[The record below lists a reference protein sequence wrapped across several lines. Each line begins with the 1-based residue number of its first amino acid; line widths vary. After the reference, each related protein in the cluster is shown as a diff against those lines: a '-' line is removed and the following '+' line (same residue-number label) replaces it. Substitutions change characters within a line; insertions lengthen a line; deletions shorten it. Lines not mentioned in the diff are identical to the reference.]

1 MSTVEPELSK
11 ISGGH
16 LIVRTTLISYNRAS
30 EYRHLTSL
38 WGEKYI
44 MKKLIILMAFMSCL
58 TIILVACQSKP
69 DAPNTV
75 HMDTDTFLKSAIT
88 IKKGDHVAMEND
100 SSEVH
105 IINNGSWISGS
116 AIPKK
121 EAAAPLVNETIQ
133 GGQNY
138 NTPPFNIA
146 GTYHLYCT
154 VHPGME
160 LTVVVQ

>member
-1 MSTVEPELSK
+1 
-11 ISGGH
+11 
-16 LIVRTTLISYNRAS
+16 
-30 EYRHLTSL
+30 
-38 WGEKYI
+38 
-44 MKKLIILMAFMSCL
+44 MKKLIILLAIMSCL
-58 TIILVACQSKP
+58 TIIFVACQSKP

-75 HMDTDTFLKSAIT
+75 HMDANTFLKSAIT
-88 IKKGDHVAMEND
+88 IKKGDHVVLASD

-116 AIPKK
+116 AVPKQEK
-121 EAAAPLVNETIQ
+121 GAPTINETVQ

-138 NTPPFNIA
+138 TTPPFNIA